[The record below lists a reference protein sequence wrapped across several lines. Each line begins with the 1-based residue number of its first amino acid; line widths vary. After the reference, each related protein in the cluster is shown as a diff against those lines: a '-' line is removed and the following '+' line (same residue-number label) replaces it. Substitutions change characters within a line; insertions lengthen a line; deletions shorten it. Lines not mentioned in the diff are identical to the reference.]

1 MVKQAKS
8 VKQVTASIDNQIYT
22 LIYNPQTD
30 YYEIE
35 VVAPEEPGLHKVEI
49 EYTVSG
55 LISTDT
61 IDLIVLAKENVKI
74 RSHEIIAYFLNKT
87 NFEIKDVAQLTIS
100 EINQDMETNG
110 NSIFYSPK
118 KLLIEENDYIY
129 LKEND
134 QQLFLGIIQKQ
145 EDENESGKY
154 KLTCKDI
161 MAILDFSCFEED
173 DEEIIKNVGIEDF
186 LATKIS
192 KEFINNEDH
201 FVNKNY
207 LEVNAITHTKKNIS
221 ISTLANVT
229 NGIYNFLTLANNAI
243 QNYDLQFDF
252 AIKKKKLIICIS
264 TKSAE
269 KTLIDTTT
277 SDVSEYSETFSL
289 EIVSKV
295 EVYIKETGEKYYRY
309 LLNDRTTTT
318 DSENPNRVAGKTEKV
333 VVEKQEDAEQT
344 ALDKFKSNTYNH
356 NITFK
361 INKNSKLHD
370 ISNMKIGT
378 PIQIKTK
385 NSIIKDTYIS
395 SIKSN
400 DDEFLTI
407 VCGNIRVNYIDKF
420 LQERRKSK

>member
-243 QNYDLQFDF
+243 KNYDLQFDF

-370 ISNMKIGT
+370 ISNMRIGT

>member
-145 EDENESGKY
+145 VDENESGKY

-243 QNYDLQFDF
+243 KNYDLQFDF

>member
-134 QQLFLGIIQKQ
+134 RQLFLGIIQKQ

-243 QNYDLQFDF
+243 KNYDLQFDF

-318 DSENPNRVAGKTEKV
+318 DSENPNRIAGKTEKV

-370 ISNMKIGT
+370 ISNMRIGT

>member
-35 VVAPEEPGLHKVEI
+35 VVAPEKTGLHKVEI

-129 LKEND
+129 LEEND

-192 KEFINNEDH
+192 KEFINNEDQ

-243 QNYDLQFDF
+243 KNYDLQFDF

-370 ISNMKIGT
+370 ISNMRIGT

>member
-243 QNYDLQFDF
+243 KNYDLQFDF

-370 ISNMKIGT
+370 ISNMRIGT

-385 NSIIKDTYIS
+385 NSIIQDTYIS

-420 LQERRKSK
+420 LQERRKRK

>member
-22 LIYNPQTD
+22 LIYNTQTD

-243 QNYDLQFDF
+243 KNYDLQFDF